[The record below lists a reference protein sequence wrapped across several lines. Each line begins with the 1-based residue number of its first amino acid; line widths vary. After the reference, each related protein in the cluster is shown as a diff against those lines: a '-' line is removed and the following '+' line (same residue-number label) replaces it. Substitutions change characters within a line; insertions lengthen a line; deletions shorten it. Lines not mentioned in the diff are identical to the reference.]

1 MDLKETIAND
11 IKFPGKLD
19 KNWSQQNFKW
29 GRHSEKML
37 ICLCRS
43 REYEISDYLDEVL
56 IVTWG
61 LLTLAKFAATA
72 VAICDTTISTGVSLF
87 LTFYSMAFCSKCCLV
102 ECRRALISSMV
113 QLKLCVPFTSLT
125 IEKLRMVGDFVD
137 FVNLSFCKRLWKAWF
152 TPPMLD

>member
-19 KNWSQQNFKW
+19 KNWSQPNFKW
-29 GRHSEKML
+29 GRYSEKML
-37 ICLCRS
+37 IGLCRLHG
-43 REYEISDYLDEVL
+43 YEISDHLDEIL

-87 LTFYSMAFCSKCCLV
+87 LTFYSMSFYSKCCLV
-102 ECRRALISSMV
+102 ECRRALMA

-152 TPPMLD
+152 TAPMLD